1 MRHRDFNAEK
11 VGQLMQKKSALQCS
25 KSRPPD
31 ASEAL
36 RENLTGCWSRR
47 INAEHRLIVRLE
59 GELLMVRAPN
69 PSQGF
74 RLQYSD
80 SWIQKVFKALA
91 TR

>member
-1 MRHRDFNAEK
+1 MW
-11 VGQLMQKKSALQCS
+11 KKSALQCS
-25 KSRPPD
+25 KSRPSD
-31 ASEAL
+31 ALKNEPL

-80 SWIQKVFKALA
+80 SGIQKVFKALA